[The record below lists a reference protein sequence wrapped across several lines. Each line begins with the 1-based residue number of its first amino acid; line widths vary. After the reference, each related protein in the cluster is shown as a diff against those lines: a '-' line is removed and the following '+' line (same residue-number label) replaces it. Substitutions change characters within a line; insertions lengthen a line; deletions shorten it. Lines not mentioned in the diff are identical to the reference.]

1 MRFFDTVRDEMG
13 AVYSLGVDAGNR
25 LAEGKKR
32 LLGFEKGYQAGGL
45 SRNTIE
51 QHRDEYSAL
60 KVTLADEVKERAE
73 KGRKAI
79 HDAELASFS
88 INLAGCDAGAMSALG
103 LLVPTA
109 DEVVTLAARALADDD
124 FTLCRAIEGRAAAC
138 GLTVSDMLMQAR
150 DKAVNVFD
158 SAATYADSFARDESG
173 IHMRSTA
180 DIFAKLTAEIGKA
193 EAEALTFTVNGGA
206 TVNAADVMSGGHDGE
221 KDEDAPEDGEAA

>member
-13 AVYSLGVDAGNR
+13 AVYSAGVDAGNR

-51 QHRDEYSAL
+51 QRRAEYAAL
-60 KVTLADEVKERAE
+60 KVTLADEVRERAE
-73 KGRKAI
+73 QGRKAI

-109 DEVVTLAARALADDD
+109 DEVVTLAARALEADN
-124 FTLCRAIEGRAAAC
+124 FTLARAIEGRAAAC
-138 GLTVSDMLMQAR
+138 GLTVSDMLTQAR
-150 DKAVNVFD
+150 DEAVNVFD
-158 SAATYADSFARDESG
+158 AAATYADSFARDESG
-173 IHMRSTA
+173 AHMNSSA
-180 DIFAKLTAEIGKA
+180 AIFEKLVSKMGKA
-193 EAEALTFTVNGGA
+193 EDEALTFSVNGGA